1 MDLQIYKIGM
11 SQLIESP
18 SRIEPCLLD
27 AIPVTITDR
36 IANLTAAAERLGH
49 RLHPQTSHNLA
60 NLVRVMNCYYSN
72 LIEGHNTKPRDI
84 ERALA
89 NDLDGEETRRN
100 LQVEARAHI
109 HVQRMIDSRYAEG
122 ALPEP
127 ASVDFLHE
135 LHRAFYDEAPEA
147 MLLIKGAGCRFR
159 MEPGAFRSAS
169 EHDVAVG
176 RHIPP
181 SSFHVEAFMR
191 HFEQRYCLEPMGKG
205 GRIVA
210 MAAAHHRL
218 NYIHPFPDG
227 NGRVSRLMSHAMGL
241 SAGIGASG
249 LWSVSRG
256 LARGLYSRQEY
267 KQMMDHADM
276 PRQGDLDGRGNLSQQ
291 ALITFIDWFLRVCLD
306 QVTFMGDLFEFDHL
320 AGRLKLYVERQQLK
334 PQAFH
339 ILERV
344 LLQGEMP
351 RGEAERITGLK
362 ERGARMVLASLVE
375 HGILGS
381 DTPKGSV
388 SLRFPSDAV
397 DLLFPRLFA
406 EG

>member
-1 MDLQIYKIGM
+1 MIQTL
-11 SQLIESP
+11 ESP
-18 SRIEPCLLD
+18 SRLEPCLLD
-27 AIPVTITDR
+27 TIPVKVMDR

-49 RLHPQTSHNLA
+49 RLHPQTTSNLA
-60 NLVRVMNCYYSN
+60 DLVRVMNCYYSN

-89 NDLDGEETRRN
+89 NDLDGEESRRN

-109 HVQRMIDSRYAEG
+109 HVQRMIDRRYAEG
-122 ALPEP
+122 SLPEP
-127 ASVDFLHE
+127 ASVGFLHE

-147 MLLIKGAGCRFR
+147 MLLIEGTGRRFR
-159 MEPGAFRSAS
+159 MEPGAFRT
-169 EHDVAVG
+169 ELHHDVAVG

-181 SSFHVEAFMR
+181 SSSRVEAFMR
-191 HFEQRYCLEPMGKG
+191 HFAQRYRLETMGKG

-241 SAGIGASG
+241 AAGIGASG

-256 LARGLYSRQEY
+256 LARGINSRQEY

-276 PRQGDLDGRGNLSQQ
+276 PRQGDLDGRGNLSQK
-291 ALITFIDWFLRVCLD
+291 ALITFIDWFLDVCLD
-306 QVTFMGDLFEFDHL
+306 QVTFMSDLFEFDHL

-362 ERGARMVLASLVE
+362 ERGARMVLARLVE
-375 HGILGS
+375 QGILGS
-381 DTPKGSV
+381 DTPKGWV

-397 DLLFPRLFA
+397 DVLFPRLFA
-406 EG
+406 ET

>member
-1 MDLQIYKIGM
+1 MTKIF
-11 SQLIESP
+11 ESP
-18 SRIEPCLLD
+18 YRIEPCLLETL
-27 AIPVTITDR
+27 PVALTDL
-36 IANLTAAAERLGH
+36 IASLTAASERLGH
-49 RLHPQTSHNLA
+49 RLHPQTTDNLA
-60 NLVRVMNCYYSN
+60 DLVRVMNCYYSN

-109 HVQRMIDSRYAEG
+109 HVQRMIDRCYAEG
-122 ALPEP
+122 SLPEP

-147 MLLIKGAGCRFR
+147 MLLIEGAGRRFR
-159 MEPGAFRSAS
+159 MEPGAFRT
-169 EHDVAVG
+169 EPHHDVAVG

-181 SSFHVEAFMR
+181 SSNRVEAFMR
-191 HFEQRYCLEPMGKG
+191 YFEQRYRLELMGKG

-210 MAAAHHRL
+210 MATAHHRL

-256 LARGLYSRQEY
+256 LARGLTSRQEY
-267 KQMMDHADM
+267 KQMMDYADM
-276 PRQGDLDGRGNLSQQ
+276 PRQGDLDGRGNLSQK
-291 ALITFIDWFLRVCLD
+291 ALVAFITWFLEVCLD
-306 QVTFMGDLFEFDHL
+306 QVIFMGNLFEFDHL
-320 AGRLKLYVERQQLK
+320 AGRLKLYVERQPLK

-362 ERGARMVLASLVE
+362 ERAARMVLASLIDQ
-375 HGILGS
+375 GILGS
-381 DTPKGSV
+381 ETPKGPV

-397 DLLFPRLFA
+397 ELLFPRLFA
-406 EG
+406 ES